1 MRLFYLQTSRLF
13 HAHCEGLQAVYSHMH
28 LHVNTSRGNCQNRG
42 NCSVSNQA
50 VTSGWH
56 LTCNRDPWRTL
67 TPVRSVEA
75 DLHRVILKSTSV
87 LDVFEGCYFFVF
99 SLSFSSLFLSLYDS
113 LFFFL
118 SMILSLSPSL
128 SFPLS
133 IFLSSLFPN
142 IFSFA
147 LSPLLSS
154 ISISFYSYLSP
165 SPFLPPSASN
175 QGSNVSDPNPDK
187 LYWGKKRKTPL
198 TRMRIPLPRLLITG
212 WSSGNILHFMTTVL
226 M

>member
-87 LDVFEGCYFFVF
+87 LDVFEGCYFFCLF
-99 SLSFSSLFLSLYDS
+99 SFVLLSFSFSLWFFLCLPLSPFHYLSFFLPSSLTIFPSLSLPPFFFLYLFLFLSLA
-113 LFFFL
+113 
-118 SMILSLSPSL
+118 LSLSPSL
-128 SFPLS
+128 RVESR
-133 IFLSSLFPN
+133 
-142 IFSFA
+142 
-147 LSPLLSS
+147 
-154 ISISFYSYLSP
+154 
-165 SPFLPPSASN
+165 
-175 QGSNVSDPNPDK
+175 Q
-187 LYWGKKRKTPL
+187 
-198 TRMRIPLPRLLITG
+198 
-212 WSSGNILHFMTTVL
+212 
-226 M
+226 